1 MTNKIKEL
9 LNAAIINNENCVYF
23 APDSQ
28 GTYTAILY
36 GSVWDVYTITG
47 QELLDAITANKE
59 NYSFDCVT
67 AHCVT
72 APYVLYASPENPY
85 ITLMNIKEN

>member
-1 MTNKIKEL
+1 MTNEIKEIL
-9 LNAAIINNENCVYF
+9 KAAILNDENCVYF

-47 QELLDAITANKE
+47 QELLDAIKNNKE
-59 NYSFDCVT
+59 NYAFD
-67 AHCVT
+67 CVT

-85 ITLMNIKEN
+85 ITLMNIKEK

>member
-1 MTNKIKEL
+1 MTDEIKEIL
-9 LNAAIINNENCVYF
+9 KAAILNDENCVYF

-36 GSVWDVYTITG
+36 RSVWDVYTITG
-47 QELLDAITANKE
+47 QELLDAIKNNKE
-59 NYSFDCVT
+59 NYAFDCI
-67 AHCVT
+67 T

-85 ITLMNIKEN
+85 ITLMNIKEK

>member
-9 LNAAIINNENCVYF
+9 LNAAILNNENCVYF

-36 GSVWDVYTITG
+36 GSVWDVYAITG
-47 QELLDAITANKE
+47 QELLDAIKANKE
-59 NYSFDCVT
+59 NYAFDVAST
-67 AHCVT
+67 
-72 APYVLYASPENPY
+72 PYVLYASNENPY
-85 ITLMNIKEN
+85 ITLMNIKEKS

>member
-67 AHCVT
+67 T
-72 APYVLYASPENPY
+72 PYVLYASPENPY
-85 ITLMNIKEN
+85 ITLINIKEN